1 MTSSKIDR
9 PYNGKKWK
17 KKVYQTLH
25 RKLNIEQH
33 EPPKKLRPSRCGSK
47 TGINECYAYR
57 NICAIIVT
65 GLVYKFYSI
74 LYNYHP
80 CWSVTRRFVSQRKV
94 RSPEGFPEGD
104 LTFGRRSTVG
114 SHSNKGD
121 NWYIISKIFASD
133 TK

>member
-9 PYNGKKWK
+9 PYNGKKLK

-33 EPPKKLRPSRCGSK
+33 EPHKKLRPCRCGSK

-57 NICAIIVT
+57 QICAIIVT

-94 RSPEGFPEGD
+94 RSPEGLPEGD
-104 LTFGRRSTVG
+104 LTFGGETNRRVTLQQG
-114 SHSNKGD
+114 
-121 NWYIISKIFASD
+121 
-133 TK
+133 